1 MSLARNPR
9 MPYIAAGRQ
18 EIPGARMN
26 VRANVYVPG
35 AEAREDCDGRSAYKA
50 PAASRR
56 APITISLKAVLVL
69 VSIAVFV
76 LAMMYVSAVAK
87 RAALYKEGQ
96 ALYSEIQSIRRN
108 IIVLQEQIGSSLTSK
123 NLEYRAS
130 HDLGMV
136 YSDGVVPVEIK
147 APDTRPWQVDYS
159 LSAAANRTAL
169 DN

>member
-108 IIVLQEQIGSSLTSK
+108 IIVLQEQIGSSLTY
-123 NLEYRAS
+123 LELSTQPGYMDEFVAACFLPHTDAS
-130 HDLGMV
+130 LFPEV
-136 YSDGVVPVEIK
+136 S
-147 APDTRPWQVDYS
+147 
-159 LSAAANRTAL
+159 
-169 DN
+169 